1 MATAVTCF
9 DKPMPEYLPA
19 DRAALTSAEDLA
31 QLAIALH
38 DEPTVTDTVDK
49 VLAFGLDALNCDYAG
64 VIFVRPKAQVETA
77 AATNP
82 IIEKLDLIQSRC
94 GEGPD
99 VDAHD
104 GPVGVLVT
112 DTHTE
117 RRWPRWAEQ
126 VADLGIRSLLSTR
139 MYTSATRV
147 GTLNLYDRQPERFG
161 LADQEIAHLLARH
174 AAVALAA
181 ARTTENLWQA
191 VDARKL
197 IGQAQGILMER
208 YDLNADQA
216 FAVLMR
222 YSQQKNIKLR
232 SVAQYLVD
240 DRKLMD

>member
-1 MATAVTCF
+1 
-9 DKPMPEYLPA
+9 MPDNLRRRREWP
-19 DRAALTSAEDLA
+19 TNAEDLA

-49 VLAFGLDALNCDYAG
+49 VLAFAVDALGCDYAG
-64 VIFVRPKAQVETA
+64 VTFVHAKSHVETA
-77 AATNP
+77 AATHP
-82 IIEKLDLIQSRC
+82 IVEQLDLIQASC

-99 VDAHD
+99 VGVRD

-112 DTHTE
+112 DTQVET
-117 RRWPRWAEQ
+117 RWPVWAGQ
-126 VADLGIRSLLSTR
+126 VADLGIRSLISMR
-139 MYTSATRV
+139 MYTSATTV
-147 GTLNLYDRQPERFG
+147 GTLSLYDHQAQKFG
-161 LADQEIAHLLARH
+161 LDDQEIAHLLARH

-208 YDLNADQA
+208 YTLTADQA

-232 SVAQYLVD
+232 TVAQHLVD
-240 DRKLMD
+240 DRELID